1 MSRSEQIYASIILR
15 LLLEGK
21 LDPEEQGHI
30 VWGDLLQIAAQNSV
44 LIRVVDELE
53 TLGLEPRHFFSA
65 AVKEMR
71 ARNQRKLAVIN
82 QISQRCT
89 EAGVEFIFAKA
100 LQNYPDMTGDIDL
113 YLASQSPNFD
123 AVILA
128 GLQAKPVKRTLRNRI
143 DGTANYLVPGCESF
157 LEIHHGRVGMLGEH
171 KFYAA
176 QVIDNAR
183 FVMSEKEGMLVPSP
197 EDQIILQALQRL
209 VQRSYLRLSD
219 VVLTVSLLRR
229 HALDWN
235 YILRTVKELN
245 IFYGLSCYLSFVERI
260 HLRTFNRTLLP
271 NGLRGRLLLERPAS
285 IEFQKGFYRFQRVR
299 VGGRGY
305 ADKFCSAVLAEN
317 WAVASRLSLLPVLA
331 LTTVFR
337 KLKLS

>member
-1 MSRSEQIYASIILR
+1 MFRPEQNYASIILR
-15 LLLEGK
+15 LLLEGE
-21 LDPEEQGHI
+21 LDPAQQRQI
-30 VWGDLLQIAAQNSV
+30 IWGDVLQIAAENSV

-53 TLGLEPRHFFSA
+53 TLGLEPRHFFCA

-71 ARNQRKLAVIN
+71 ARNQRKLALIN
-82 QISQRCT
+82 QISQRCI

-128 GLQAKPVKRTLRNRI
+128 GLQARPVKRTLRNRI
-143 DGTANYLVPGCESF
+143 DGTANYIVPGCESF
-157 LEIHHGRVGMLGEH
+157 LEIHHGRIGMLGEH

-183 FVMSEKEGMLVPSP
+183 FVMAEKEGLLVPSP

-219 VVLTVSLLRR
+219 IVVTISILRR
-229 HALDWN
+229 HTLNWN
-235 YILRTVKELN
+235 YILKTVKELN
-245 IFYGLSCYLSFVERI
+245 IFYGLSCYLSFIETI
-260 HLRTFNRTLLP
+260 YLDTFGRTLLP
-271 NGLRGRLLLERPAS
+271 NGLRRRLLLEKPAS
-285 IEFQKGFYRFQRVR
+285 IEFKRGFYRFQRFR
-299 VGGRGY
+299 VGGKGY

-317 WAVASRLSLLPVLA
+317 WTVASRLSLLPVLA
-331 LTTVFR
+331 LNTVFR
-337 KLKLS
+337 KLKVS